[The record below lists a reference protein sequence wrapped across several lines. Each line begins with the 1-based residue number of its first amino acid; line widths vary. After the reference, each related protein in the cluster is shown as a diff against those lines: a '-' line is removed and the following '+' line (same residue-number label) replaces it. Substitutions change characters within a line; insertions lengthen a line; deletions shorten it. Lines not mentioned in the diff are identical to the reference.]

1 MQHGKSV
8 TQRECNMKN
17 VQNGKTAQRK
27 EQPKKSARWKKCTM
41 SKVHDGNG
49 EAKEECN
56 TGNVQHE
63 NSATWA
69 KYRDRENLGKNV
81 QRKSALCR

>member
-1 MQHGKSV
+1 M
-8 TQRECNMKN
+8 
-17 VQNGKTAQRK
+17 QNGKSAQRK
-27 EQPKKSARWKKCTM
+27 EQPEKSARWKKCTM

-56 TGNVQHE
+56 TGNLQHE
-63 NSATWA
+63 NGATWA